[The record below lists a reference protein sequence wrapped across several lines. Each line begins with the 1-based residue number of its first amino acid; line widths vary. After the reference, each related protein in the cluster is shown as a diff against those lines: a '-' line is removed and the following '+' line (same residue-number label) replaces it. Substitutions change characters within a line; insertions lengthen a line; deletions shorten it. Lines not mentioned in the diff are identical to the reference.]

1 MCTKFNIGDAVWAF
15 DVVANEP
22 LRFVVNAITI
32 EEEDVYYTLEA
43 DDVLGFYPERVVF
56 ESKDE
61 CVIYYMRLFRG
72 MTLNE

>member
-1 MCTKFNIGDAVWAF
+1 MCTKFNVGDAVWAF

-22 LRFVVNAITI
+22 LHFVVSSISI
-32 EEEDVYYTLEA
+32 EEDDVYYTLDA

-61 CVIYYMRLFRG
+61 CIVYYMRLFRG
-72 MTLNE
+72 MTLQE